1 MLTDVYKHLKCTII
15 NIKRTKT
22 FFKHNIINT
31 VSSGSAWPNVPP
43 QSYSFALIVLKLI
56 NWINMIKH
64 YIRNCDW
71 SCVQC
76 PNNGIR
82 PDWGPDRNYVTT
94 INILG
99 SRYESS
105 QADVLADLLLYRLDR
120 ELMSAGTLNFR
131 NWSIS
136 IRSTLVYATRANI
149 FTRLVY
155 FNGFIWVRQYFYH

>member
-1 MLTDVYKHLKCTII
+1 M
-15 NIKRTKT
+15 
-22 FFKHNIINT
+22 INT
-31 VSSGSAWPNVPP
+31 GSSGSAWPNVKP

-82 PDWGPDRNYVTT
+82 LDRGPDRNYVTA

-105 QADVLADLLLYRLDR
+105 QVDVLADLLFYRPGR
-120 ELMSAGTLNFR
+120 ELMSAGTLNFFS
-131 NWSIS
+131 WSIS
-136 IRSTLVYATRANI
+136 IWSTLVSATRANN
-149 FTRLVY
+149 FTWLVC
-155 FNGFIWVRQYFYH
+155 FSRFIWVRYNS